1 MALRSQIVLSKKTC
15 WWRRRWWKDS
25 TSAPTLMSWS
35 WYQESG
41 LPRCNL
47 TYEGSYHTTHIS
59 QITSVS
65 YKHPSN
71 IPHRRPSLIY
81 MTYFDPTCFSL
92 QRSVIII
99 HYSVLLRAQRISFFI
114 SGGFGSGIKEKSG
127 TVEGGFWSGRSV
139 ETFNQLFPC
148 TLSTLLCFLVLY
160 LRLGISGY
168 YGYYLSFGG
177 IEPNEYGVLYLK
189 YSLRSRYTRNF
200 WVYPTF
206 RVSWYPII
214 FKTETG
220 QVEFAKKVKWR
231 TGIRNLEVF
240 RPKMLIG
247 KCPKFS
253 LF

>member
-1 MALRSQIVLSKKTC
+1 MSASLTRTQRDQV
-15 WWRRRWWKDS
+15 RWKGQC
-25 TSAPTLMSWS
+25 L
-35 WYQESG
+35 
-41 LPRCNL
+41 
-47 TYEGSYHTTHIS
+47 
-59 QITSVS
+59 
-65 YKHPSN
+65 
-71 IPHRRPSLIY
+71 SLIGHLFFWSVKSC
-81 MTYFDPTCFSL
+81 TSFTVCLQCPTRRVFS
-92 QRSVIII
+92 
-99 HYSVLLRAQRISFFI
+99 I
-114 SGGFGSGIKEKSG
+114 SGQVLERIPGSRSGSGWAGVLNYSIG
-127 TVEGGFWSGRSV
+127 Y
-139 ETFNQLFPC
+139 
-148 TLSTLLCFLVLY
+148 FLVLY
-160 LRLGISGY
+160 LRSGISGY